1 MEKEN
6 THAYYDREYI
16 YDRDKLKKYEKWVLS
31 KRHGISR
38 KTAKHYA
45 RMMIRAEDE
54 GLTTVDEVSDKY
66 WSRGHTV
73 RTGIRN
79 GVRLRKE
86 LAEDF
91 QSEIQRTE
99 AK

>member
-1 MEKEN
+1 MEN
-6 THAYYDREYI
+6 THAYI
-16 YDRDKLKKYEKWVLS
+16 YDQEKLKKYEEWVMS

-38 KTAKHYA
+38 KTANYYA
-45 RMMIRAEDE
+45 RMMLRSEDE
-54 GLTTVDEVSDKY
+54 GLSTVDEVSDKY

-79 GVRLRKE
+79 GVRLREE

-99 AK
+99 AKE